1 MTNMNG
7 VQTGNTVKVHYRGM
21 LEDGTEFDSST
32 GKAPVQ
38 LEVGNG
44 SLVPALEAALIGM
57 TPGDTKTVT
66 VIADEAY
73 GQHQPELVQTLARDE
88 IPAEVGLEIGAVL
101 QATASGGETLNLT
114 VVGLTEEDVVLD
126 ANHPLAGRDLTFELE
141 LVEIV

>member
-88 IPAEVGLEIGAVL
+88 IPAEVGLAVGIRDPEFVKRFSVDRIGVAL
-101 QATASGGETLNLT
+101 RRSK
-114 VVGLTEEDVVLD
+114 DVEGFRIYVSSV
-126 ANHPLAGRDLTFELE
+126 FE
-141 LVEIV
+141 